1 MRKMYLGIACAAI
14 SSAAVIMTGCGSS
27 KSVSDSSGKT
37 AYVSNECE
45 TLQEAK
51 PMTRA
56 VGKGTHFK
64 EMTARNIAEA
74 QSRAQFARAIAAA
87 VKTATDEQ
95 GYSFELYSGDAKAG
109 DAVTDQGSKSN
120 DLVSSVANEVVANTV
135 IIKTCKFQLPNNQ
148 FEIWVCLEYQKGVA
162 EMAAEVAKKVAQRI
176 PDEQKMKMN
185 FEFDRYR
192 ERIEKELEKKQ

>member
-1 MRKMYLGIACAAI
+1 MA
-14 SSAAVIMTGCGSS
+14 GCGTTKVVDSTG
-27 KSVSDSSGKT
+27 KKAIVSDP
-37 AYVSNECE
+37 CE
-45 TLQEAK
+45 ELQQQQPAK
-51 PMTRA
+51 RA

-74 QSRAQFARAIAAA
+74 QGRAQFARALSAA

-95 GYSFELYSGDAKAG
+95 GYSFELYSADAKTG
-109 DAVTDQGSKSN
+109 GAVTDQGSKSN

-135 IIKTCKFQLPNNQ
+135 VIKTSKYQLPNDQ
-148 FEIWVCLEYQKGVA
+148 FEVWVCLEYQKSVA

-192 ERIEKELEKKQ
+192 ERIEKELEKNQQ